1 MTPEYAKLLGM
12 MSTWN
17 DELDATMVIIPYT
30 VHGDWEVEICGYEDY
45 PKLRKLLAD
54 EIQDARE
61 HFEQFGE
68 VGPITIA
75 LVYYD
80 TLGEIYLYLNGEK
93 WGLLSKD
100 NFS

>member
-1 MTPEYAKLLGM
+1 MKPEYAKLLGM

-17 DELDATMVIIPYT
+17 DEFDSTMVIIPFS

-54 EIQDARE
+54 EIQDARK

-68 VGPITIA
+68 VGPISIA
-75 LVYYD
+75 LVYD
-80 TLGEIYLYLNGEK
+80 APRGEIYLYLNGEF
-93 WGLLSKD
+93 WALLDKD
-100 NFS
+100 SF

>member
-1 MTPEYAKLLGM
+1 MKHEYTKLLEM
-12 MSTWN
+12 MKAWH
-17 DELDATMVIIPYT
+17 DEFDATMVIIPYT

-45 PKLRKLLAD
+45 PRFRKLLAE
-54 EIQDARE
+54 EIDDARD

-80 TLGEIYLYLNGEK
+80 LLDEIYIYFNGEI
-93 WGLLSKD
+93 WGLLVKD
-100 NFS
+100 SF